1 MLFIG
6 NEIVVTMSKRRKTTD
21 TVRWAYVTARVTSKH
36 EFRFD
41 KLDDTEVTLAKA
53 GFKLDD
59 DREEALCQDGDEH
72 DVTRYYVGLPKITKG
87 GDDWVDR
94 ARRTASC
101 VLTRLSDPHS
111 PATPLRCSIQQRVS
125 LNFAL
130 VRRGQKWR
138 LRCRRSRLRGR
149 GHPDPGVG
157 PPRCESYGPQ

>member
-94 ARRTASC
+94 ARRTAYGVFEKHHVALNTLSLVMRNGPSVSVVSWSC
-101 VLTRLSDPHS
+101 
-111 PATPLRCSIQQRVS
+111 LR
-125 LNFAL
+125 
-130 VRRGQKWR
+130 
-138 LRCRRSRLRGR
+138 
-149 GHPDPGVG
+149 
-157 PPRCESYGPQ
+157 